1 MDVLWDS
8 SWTEG
13 ESLCP
18 FFVEKA
24 GSVLEHVL
32 VDTLTAE
39 DVRTIWSNGTIYIE
53 NSV

>member
-13 ESLCP
+13 ESLRP

-24 GSVLEHVL
+24 GSALENVL
-32 VDTLTAE
+32 VNTLTAGDE
-39 DVRTIWSNGTIYIE
+39 RIIWSKGTIYIYT
-53 NSV
+53 